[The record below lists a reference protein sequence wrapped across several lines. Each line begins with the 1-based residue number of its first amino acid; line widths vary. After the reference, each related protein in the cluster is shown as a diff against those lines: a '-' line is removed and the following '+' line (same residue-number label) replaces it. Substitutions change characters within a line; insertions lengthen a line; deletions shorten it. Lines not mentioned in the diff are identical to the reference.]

1 MRFLRRD
8 EGVVIIPRMLNPHT
22 LDRTTFVLDGIWL
35 LEELAA
41 LNDHHAA
48 CDIDIHLGGAA
59 LRIAAIDPHRLVKCI
74 RDHTVGLRRHVWETA
89 IPCIRSAIKEGGWT
103 GFQKQRC

>member
-1 MRFLRRD
+1 MRFLRCD
-8 EGVVIIPRMLNPHT
+8 KGVVVIPRMLNPHT
-22 LDRTTFVLDGIWL
+22 FDRVAFVLDGIRL

-41 LNDHHAA
+41 LNDHHAT
-48 CDIDIHLGGAA
+48 CDVDIHFGRAA
-59 LRIAAIDPHRLVKCI
+59 LRIAAVDADCLVKRIC
-74 RDHTVGLRRHVWETA
+74 DYTVGLCRHVWETA